1 MVIFKFLIEKKL
13 KKFLT
18 YEEQD
23 STLAIFL
30 KIGFPILAILIG
42 ICLALAFIFTIKYG
56 NKCSKDNHSAA
67 RITVYATLTIL
78 TILFLILFVMGILTR
93 KTVVMAIGIPI
104 LCLVFIT
111 IVTIICFS
119 IKRREGDANRSSGL
133 AKSGTGTET
142 ELQDLQP
149 KNPTRNT
156 ELPSYEDAMNT

>member
-1 MVIFKFLIEKKL
+1 
-13 KKFLT
+13 
-18 YEEQD
+18 
-23 STLAIFL
+23 LAIFL

-111 IVTIICFS
+111 IVTIICLS
-119 IKRREGDANRSSGL
+119 IKRREGDPNRSSG
-133 AKSGTGTET
+133 KSGAGTET